1 MIERLKDKIGKRDEF
16 ESIEQEVHLMLMHV
30 ADAVARPFDEL
41 FKGSGLSPTQYNV
54 LRILRGAGPE
64 GLPCSAIGQRMI
76 TRDPDMTRLL
86 DRLEKQKLIVRR
98 RDPADRRVVKA
109 RIAPAGLILLEALDL
124 PVRKLHVKQLA
135 HLSRQQLKELLGLLN
150 EVMP

>member
-1 MIERLKDKIGKRDEF
+1 MIERLKDRIGKRNEF
-16 ESIEQEVHLMLMHV
+16 ESLEQEVYLTLMHI

-109 RIAPAGLILLEALDL
+109 RIASAGLVLLEELDE
-124 PVRKLHVKQLA
+124 PVKELHVKLLA
-135 HLSRQQLKELLGLLN
+135 HLSRQKLKELLSLLN
-150 EVMP
+150 EVQP